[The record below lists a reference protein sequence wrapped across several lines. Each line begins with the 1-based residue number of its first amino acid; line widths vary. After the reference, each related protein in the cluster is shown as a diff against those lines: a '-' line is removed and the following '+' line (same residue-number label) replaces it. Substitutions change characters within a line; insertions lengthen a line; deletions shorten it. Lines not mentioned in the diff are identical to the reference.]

1 MTDIYLKSF
10 RTVELSSFNFDKVE
24 HSNRNFSNNVFPQI
38 CAFKLAVLTLK
49 NDKEKNNK
57 VRNINSAFF
66 ETLFLLQRNATS
78 KNLNFSFLKCT
89 LSFLPAIM
97 GVDPVD
103 KITNLVREI
112 VTKGVTR
119 NNSGTLRSRI
129 PAILGSLCLVL
140 ILFFG
145 PFLVF
150 FLRVNFV
157 NFLGF
162 LDFLDFIFGLASRFH
177 LVILLLRK

>member
-1 MTDIYLKSF
+1 MTWYYLNPHLNLF
-10 RTVELSSFNFDKVE
+10 
-24 HSNRNFSNNVFPQI
+24 
-38 CAFKLAVLTLK
+38 
-49 NDKEKNNK
+49 
-57 VRNINSAFF
+57 
-66 ETLFLLQRNATS
+66 FLLEIFFHKIYTTWKLQKGGRST
-78 KNLNFSFLKCT
+78 LN
-89 LSFLPAIM
+89 FLPAVM

-162 LDFLDFIFGLASRFH
+162 LNFLDFIFGLASRFH
-177 LVILLLRK
+177 LVILLLRKQRVERVLFR